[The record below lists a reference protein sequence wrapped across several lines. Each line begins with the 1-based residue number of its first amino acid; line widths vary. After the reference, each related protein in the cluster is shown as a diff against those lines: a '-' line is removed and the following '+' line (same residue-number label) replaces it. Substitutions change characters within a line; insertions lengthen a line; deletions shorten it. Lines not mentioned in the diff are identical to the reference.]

1 MQGVMPTSQPLAR
14 YERFPMQAGD
24 KDIVVL
30 KAGTFIETAVETEGR
45 VQLGTSQEGNTL
57 QASHFGVYET
67 VGKTYDALHEYA
79 AEKGYN
85 IRRSAFEMYL
95 TDPAME
101 SNPANWETRVI
112 YEIKNK

>member
-45 VQLGTSQEGNTL
+45 VQLGTNQEGNTL

-67 VGKTYDALHEYA
+67 VGKRTVHCMSMLLRKGIIFEEALLRCTLPTLLWKAILPIGKPE
-79 AEKGYN
+79 
-85 IRRSAFEMYL
+85 
-95 TDPAME
+95 
-101 SNPANWETRVI
+101 
-112 YEIKNK
+112 